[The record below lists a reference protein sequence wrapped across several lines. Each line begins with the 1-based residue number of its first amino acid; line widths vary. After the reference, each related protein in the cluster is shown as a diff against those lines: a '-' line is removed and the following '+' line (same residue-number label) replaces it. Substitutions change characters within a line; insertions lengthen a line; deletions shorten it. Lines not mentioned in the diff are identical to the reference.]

1 MGKRKTAKKVQ
12 KKARP
17 RVMGSFDCMYCHHT
31 GSIRIT
37 INKKAKIGTVR
48 CSQCNV
54 DWSTT
59 TSALSEPIDIFCE
72 WVDAAEEANA
82 ERPSA
87 PRGGGSS
94 RGSASRARD
103 DSDDDDDLAE
113 DSD

>member
-1 MGKRKTAKKVQ
+1 MGKRKSAKKVA

-31 GSIRIT
+31 GSIRIS
-37 INKKAKIGTVR
+37 INKKAKIGNVR

-59 TSALSEPIDIFCE
+59 TTALSEPIDIFCE

-82 ERPSA
+82 DRPAAAS
-87 PRGGGSS
+87 GG
-94 RGSASRARD
+94 RASGARASRD
-103 DSDDDDDLAE
+103 DSDADDDDFGGD